1 MTAGTPPELDD
12 PRPTARGWAW
22 RRAATLVFALSTTVT
37 LVAGFF
43 EVPLGNARGAVAIA
57 GMVSLASALVLFIVV
72 RTVPSRSDRDLDER
86 LREVRDR
93 SFRSAFQFLT
103 IAVLTVFTVAMLQA
117 VFFDRL
123 PDVQSLQT
131 WVGTFIALNF
141 GTPSAVMAWT
151 EPTV

>member
-1 MTAGTPPELDD
+1 MTTRTPPELDD

-22 RRAATLVFALSTTVT
+22 RRGVTLVFALSTTIT

-43 EVPLGNARGAVAIA
+43 ELPLGNARGAVAIA
-57 GMVSLASALVLFIVV
+57 GMVSLASALVLWIAV

-93 SFRSAFQFLT
+93 SFRYAFQFLA
-103 IAVLTVFTVAMLQA
+103 IAALAVFGVAMLQA
-117 VFFDRL
+117 AFFDRL